1 MAQSTDKNLAN
12 QSGANF
18 RSELNTILSA
28 ITSKNSG
35 SSEPSGTKVA
45 YEDYIDTST
54 TPATYKIRNAANDG
68 YITIGTVSTNLGL
81 AALSGATFTGDITL
95 NAQSDVRFAD
105 SDSSNYIA
113 LQAPA
118 TVASNVTF
126 TLPAADGTANQALK
140 TDASGNLGFAS
151 FLLATETTNGQV
163 VTGGVR
169 GAITTLTDAAT
180 IAIDMDDNN
189 NFKVVLGGSRTLG
202 NPTNVVEGQTGFI
215 EVHQDGTGNRTLSFS
230 SNYRFVGG
238 ASGVPTVT
246 TTANAVSVLAY
257 AVMADEKIL
266 ITAHLDV
273 KAQS

>member
-1 MAQSTDKNLAN
+1 MAQATDYSLAN

-18 RSELNTILSA
+18 RTELNSILGA
-28 ITSKNSG
+28 VQTLNSG
-35 SSEPSGTKVA
+35 SSAPSNLVA
-45 YEDYIDTST
+45 HMVFLDTST
-54 TPATYKIRNAANDG
+54 TPATLKIRNAANDG
-68 YITIGTVSTNLGL
+68 FITLGTASTNFGL
-81 AALSGATFTGDITL
+81 VSASGATFTGDITL

-105 SDSSNYIA
+105 SDSSNYVA

-118 TVASNVTF
+118 TVSSNLTF
-126 TLPAADGTANQALK
+126 TLPSADGTANQALK

-169 GAITTLTDAAT
+169 GAITTLTDAST
-180 IAIDMDDNN
+180 IAIDMDDN
-189 NFKVVLGGSRTLG
+189 FQVTLGGSRTLG

-215 EVHQDGTGNRTLSFS
+215 EVIQDGSGNRTLGYDT
-230 SNYRFVGG
+230 NYRFVGG
-238 ASGVPTVT
+238 SPPTLT
-246 TTANAVSVLAY
+246 TTASAKDVLAY
-257 AVMADEKIL
+257 AVLSDEKIL

>member
-1 MAQSTDKNLAN
+1 MAQATDYSLAN

-18 RSELNTILSA
+18 RTELNSILSA
-28 ITSKNSG
+28 VQTLNSG
-35 SSEPSGTKVA
+35 SSAPSNLVA
-45 YEDYIDTST
+45 HMVFLDTST
-54 TPATYKIRNAANDG
+54 TPATLKIRNAANDG
-68 YITIGTVSTNLGL
+68 FITLGTASTNFGL
-81 AALSGATFTGDITL
+81 VSASGATFTGDITL
-95 NAQSDVRFAD
+95 NARSDVRFAD
-105 SDSSNYIA
+105 ADSSNYVA

-118 TVASNVTF
+118 TVSSNVTF

-169 GAITTLTDAAT
+169 GAITTLTDAST

-189 NFKVVLGGSRTLG
+189 NFKVTLAGNRTLG

-215 EVHQDGTGNRTLSFS
+215 EVHQDGTGNRTLGYG

-246 TTANAVSVLAY
+246 TTASAVSVLAY

>member
-1 MAQSTDKNLAN
+1 MAQATDYSLAN
-12 QSGANF
+12 QSGSAF
-18 RSELNTILSA
+18 RTELNSILGA
-28 ITSKNSG
+28 IQTLNSG
-35 SSEPSGTKVA
+35 SSAPGNLVA
-45 YEDYIDTST
+45 HMVFLDTST
-54 TPATYKIRNAANDG
+54 TPATLKIRNAANDG
-68 YITIGTVSTNLGL
+68 FITLGTASTNFGL
-81 AALSGATFTGDITL
+81 AGLSGATFTGDITL
-95 NAQSDVRFAD
+95 NARSDVRFAD
-105 SDSSNYIA
+105 ADSSNYVA

-118 TVASNVTF
+118 TVSSNVTF
-126 TLPAADGTANQALK
+126 TLPSADGTANQALK

-189 NFKVVLGGSRTLG
+189 NFKVVLGGARTLG

-215 EVHQDGTGNRTLSFS
+215 EVHQDGTGNRTLGYGT
-230 SNYRFVGG
+230 NYRFVGG
-238 ASGVPTVT
+238 ASGLPTVT
-246 TTANAVSVLAY
+246 TTANAVTVLAY

-273 KAQS
+273 KAAS

>member
-1 MAQSTDKNLAN
+1 MAQATDYSLAN

-18 RSELNTILSA
+18 RTELNSILGA
-28 ITSKNSG
+28 VQTLNSG
-35 SSEPSGTKVA
+35 STAPSNLVA
-45 YEDYIDTST
+45 HMLFLDTST
-54 TPATYKIRNAANDG
+54 TPATLKIRNAANDG
-68 YITIGTVSTNLGL
+68 FVSLGTASTNLGL
-81 AALSGATFTGDITL
+81 VGASGATFTGDITL

-105 SDSSNYIA
+105 ADSSHYVA
-113 LQAPA
+113 LQAAA

-126 TLPAADGTANQALK
+126 TLPTADGTANQALK

-151 FLLATETTNGQV
+151 YLLTTETTNGQV

-180 IAIDMDDNN
+180 IAVDMDDNVH
-189 NFKVVLGGSRTLG
+189 FLVTLGGNRALG

-215 EVHQDGTGNRTLSFS
+215 EVRQDSSGSRTLSFG

-238 ASGVPTVT
+238 TVPTVT
-246 TTANAVSVLAY
+246 ATASAVTILAY
-257 AVMADEKIL
+257 AVMSDEKIM

-273 KAQS
+273 KAGS

>member
-1 MAQSTDKNLAN
+1 MAQATDYSLAN

-18 RSELNTILSA
+18 RTELNSILGA
-28 ITSKNSG
+28 VQTLNSG
-35 SSEPSGTKVA
+35 SSAPSNLVA
-45 YEDYIDTST
+45 HMVFLDTST
-54 TPATYKIRNAANDG
+54 TPATLKIRNAANDG
-68 YITIGTVSTNLGL
+68 FITLGTASTNFGL
-81 AALSGATFTGDITL
+81 VSASGATFTGDITL

-105 SDSSNYIA
+105 SDSSNYVA

-118 TVASNVTF
+118 TVSSNVTF
-126 TLPAADGTANQALK
+126 TLPSADGTANQALK

-189 NFKVVLGGSRTLG
+189 NFKVVLGGNRTLG

-215 EVHQDGTGNRTLSFS
+215 EVHQDSSGNRTLGYG

-246 TTANAVSVLAY
+246 TTASAVSVLAY

>member
-1 MAQSTDKNLAN
+1 MAQSTDKTLAN

-18 RSELNTILSA
+18 RTELNSVLAA
-28 ITSKNSG
+28 IASNNSG

-45 YEDYIDTST
+45 FEPFVDTSA
-54 TPATYKIRNAANDG
+54 TPAVYKLRNSANNG
-68 YITIGTVSTNLGL
+68 YITIGPVQTNFGL

-105 SDSSNYIA
+105 SDSSNYVA

-118 TVASNVTF
+118 TVSSNVTF
-126 TLPAADGTANQALK
+126 TLPSADGTANQALK
-140 TDASGNLGFAS
+140 TDASGNLSFAS

-189 NFKVVLGGSRTLG
+189 NFKVTLGGNRTLG

-215 EVHQDGTGNRTLSFS
+215 EVHQDSSGSRTLGYG

-238 ASGVPTVT
+238 TPPTVT
-246 TTANAVSVLAY
+246 ATASAVSILAY
-257 AVMADEKIL
+257 AVMADEKIM

>member
-35 SSEPSGTKVA
+35 SSEPSGTTVA

-105 SDSSNYIA
+105 SDSSNYVA

-126 TLPAADGTANQALK
+126 TLPGADGTANQVLK
-140 TDASGNLGFAS
+140 TDASGALGFTS
-151 FLLATETTNGQV
+151 VLLLSETTNGQT

-169 GAITTLTDAAT
+169 ANIVSLTDAT
-180 IAIDMDDNN
+180 NIAYDMDDGNN
-189 NFKVVLGGSRTLG
+189 AAVTLAGNRTLDNPTNITVGQSGSIFITQDGTGSRTLAYG
-202 NPTNVVEGQTGFI
+202 DAYDFAG
-215 EVHQDGTGNRTLSFS
+215 GTAPTLST
-230 SNYRFVGG
+230 G
-238 ASGVPTVT
+238 
-246 TTANAVSVLAY
+246 ANAVDRIDYIVRTTTSIHCVF
-257 AVMADEKIL
+257 
-266 ITAHLDV
+266 TANY
-273 KAQS
+273 S

>member
-1 MAQSTDKNLAN
+1 MAQSTDYNLAN

-18 RSELNTILSA
+18 RSELNTILAA
-28 ITSKNSG
+28 IVSHNSG
-35 SSEPSGTKVA
+35 STEPSGTKYA
-45 YEDYIDTST
+45 YMPWFDTGST
-54 TPATYKIRNAANDG
+54 PPVYKIRNAANDG
-68 YITIGTVSTNLGL
+68 WITVAEVTTNFGL

-105 SDSSNYIA
+105 SDSSNYVA

-118 TVASNVTF
+118 TVSSNVTF

-189 NFKVVLGGSRTLG
+189 NFKVVLGGDRTLG

-215 EVHQDGTGNRTLSFS
+215 EVHQDSTGNRTLSYG

-238 ASGVPTVT
+238 TPPTVT
-246 TTANAVSVLAY
+246 TTASAVSVLAY

>member
-1 MAQSTDKNLAN
+1 
-12 QSGANF
+12 
-18 RSELNTILSA
+18 
-28 ITSKNSG
+28 
-35 SSEPSGTKVA
+35 
-45 YEDYIDTST
+45 
-54 TPATYKIRNAANDG
+54 
-68 YITIGTVSTNLGL
+68 
-81 AALSGATFTGDITL
+81 
-95 NAQSDVRFAD
+95 VRFAD
-105 SDSSNYIA
+105 SDSSNYVA

-118 TVASNVTF
+118 TVSSNVTF

-189 NFKVVLGGSRTLG
+189 NFKVVITANRTLG

-215 EVHQDGTGNRTLSFS
+215 EVHQDSSGGHELSYG

-238 ASGVPTVT
+238 TTPTVT
-246 TTANAVSVLAY
+246 STASAVSVLAY
-257 AVMADEKIL
+257 AVMADEKIM

-273 KAQS
+273 KAAS

>member
-1 MAQSTDKNLAN
+1 MAQATDYSLAN

-18 RSELNTILSA
+18 RAELNSILA
-28 ITSKNSG
+28 AVQTLNSG
-35 SSEPSGTKVA
+35 STAPSSTA
-45 YEDYIDTST
+45 AHMLFLDTST
-54 TPATYKIRNAANDG
+54 TPATLKIRNAANDG
-68 YITIGTVSTNLGL
+68 FITLGTASSNLGL
-81 AALSGATFTGDITL
+81 VSASGATFTGDITL

-105 SDSSNYIA
+105 SDSSNYVA

-118 TVASNVTF
+118 TVSSNVTF

-180 IAIDMDDNN
+180 VAIDMDDNN
-189 NFKVVLGGSRTLG
+189 NMKLVLGGNRTLG

-215 EVHQDGTGNRTLSFS
+215 EVHQDGSGNRTLGYGTD
-230 SNYRFVGG
+230 YRFVGG
-238 ASGVPTVT
+238 ASGLPTVT
-246 TTANAVSVLAY
+246 ATANAVSVLAY